1 MSNPI
6 FKLYGFYMLSKIL
19 RDRIN
24 FCLIFEVTYINL
36 YLKTNDIFQFI
47 PRFIATGIS
56 RNELLTWIVFG
67 IRSWYLNIQF
77 NVPSYFF
84 KTNFK
89 IDEKFNAKGVQNN
102 GIWNH
107 TAKGCWENKPFLNL
121 PYFTIRFPFTKR

>member
-24 FCLIFEVTYINL
+24 FCLIFEETYINL

-67 IRSWYLNIQF
+67 IRS
-77 NVPSYFF
+77 
-84 KTNFK
+84 
-89 IDEKFNAKGVQNN
+89 
-102 GIWNH
+102 
-107 TAKGCWENKPFLNL
+107 
-121 PYFTIRFPFTKR
+121 